1 MNTNT
6 MCPSLSK
13 SYYCLLNNKGKKQT
27 IETSKSGMTIAV
39 MLKISLI
46 RTNTVHRLV
55 VCLAWSRLTLVINIT
70 FYQTA
75 ENVFLKKKNKGNNSA
90 NWANSLDIH
99 CMSHSLFTL
108 YLFLIKKSC
117 SYVTNIYNNKCCIYC
132 NLHIYFNTKHKG
144 YLLDYLNKMLSR
156 FVMFV

>member
-1 MNTNT
+1 

-55 VCLAWSRLTLVINIT
+55 VCLAWSRLTVVIYIT
-70 FYQTA
+70 LSTKRQKTF
-75 ENVFLKKKNKGNNSA
+75 FLRRRRIKVTILPTGQIPLTFIA
-90 NWANSLDIH
+90 CHI
-99 CMSHSLFTL
+99 L
-108 YLFLIKKSC
+108 YSLIKKSC

-144 YLLDYLNKMLSR
+144 YLLDYLNKKLSR
-156 FVMFV
+156 LVMFV

>member
-55 VCLAWSRLTLVINIT
+55 VCLAWSRLTVVIYIT
-70 FYQTA
+70 LSTKRQKTF
-75 ENVFLKKKNKGNNSA
+75 FLRRSKKNKGNNSA

-132 NLHIYFNTKHKG
+132 NQHKA
-144 YLLDYLNKMLSR
+144 
-156 FVMFV
+156 

>member
-46 RTNTVHRLV
+46 RRNTVHRLV
-55 VCLAWSRLTLVINIT
+55 VCLMWSRLTVVIYIT
-70 FYQTA
+70 LSTKRQKTF
-75 ENVFLKKKNKGNNSA
+75 FLRRRRIKVTILPTGQI
-90 NWANSLDIH
+90 SLH

-144 YLLDYLNKMLSR
+144 YLLDYLNKKLSR
-156 FVMFV
+156 LVMFV

>member
-75 ENVFLKKKNKGNNSA
+75 ENVFLKKKKNKGNNSA

-108 YLFLIKKSC
+108 YLFLIKKVALMWRIFIITNVVFI
-117 SYVTNIYNNKCCIYC
+117 VTFIFIST
-132 NLHIYFNTKHKG
+132 HSIKG
-144 YLLDYLNKMLSR
+144 I
-156 FVMFV
+156 F